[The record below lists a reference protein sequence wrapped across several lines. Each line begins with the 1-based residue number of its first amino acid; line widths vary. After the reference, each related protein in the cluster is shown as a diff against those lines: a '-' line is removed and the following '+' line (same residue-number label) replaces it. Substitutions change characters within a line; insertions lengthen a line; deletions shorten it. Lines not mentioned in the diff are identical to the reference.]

1 MAKIAIVYWS
11 GTGNTQAMAEAILE
25 GLKAGGADASLFTV
39 GEFDKGSLSSYDKI
53 AFGCPA
59 MGDEELETEDF
70 QPMWDAIKGKLSG
83 KKVAIFGSYNWNT
96 GEWIQDWGAD
106 VANIGAELVCDPCPC
121 LDAPDAGSEEETACI
136 ELGKAIANA

>member
-1 MAKIAIVYWS
+1 M
-11 GTGNTQAMAEAILE
+11 G
-25 GLKAGGADASLFTV
+25 
-39 GEFDKGSLSSYDKI
+39 FDESKVDDYTNF